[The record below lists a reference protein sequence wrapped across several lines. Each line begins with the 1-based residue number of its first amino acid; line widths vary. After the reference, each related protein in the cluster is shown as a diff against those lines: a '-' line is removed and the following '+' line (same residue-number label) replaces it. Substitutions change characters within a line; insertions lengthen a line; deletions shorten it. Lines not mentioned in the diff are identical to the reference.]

1 MLQREFKALPYLVP
15 LPDNPAGDHDDV
27 FEYLF
32 GEVPVLSSGAS
43 RNISGR
49 KERRN
54 KNPSVVQNAF
64 RSERVDGCGD
74 ISPRA
79 DPGGAS
85 LARAI
90 AQAVWRLR
98 RAKPRAPSLHQ
109 RCGLHHPP
117 RPELVR
123 VVRGPVASEAGQ
135 CCSYVVFLKK
145 RELLHIGYT
154 IRQK

>member
-64 RSERVDGCGD
+64 RSECVDGCGD

-79 DPGGAS
+79 DPAEPAL
-85 LARAI
+85 LAPSRKTLCGFDARNRE
-90 AQAVWRLR
+90 RLR
-98 RAKPRAPSLHQ
+98 YIRDVDYITR
-109 RCGLHHPP
+109 
-117 RPELVR
+117 
-123 VVRGPVASEAGQ
+123 RGQNS
-135 CCSYVVFLKK
+135 
-145 RELLHIGYT
+145 
-154 IRQK
+154 

>member
-1 MLQREFKALPYLVP
+1 MLQCEFKTLPYLVP

-54 KNPSVVQNAF
+54 KNPSGVRNAF
-64 RSERVDGCGD
+64 GSGWGDGCRA

-79 DPGGAS
+79 APAEPAL
-85 LARAI
+85 LAPSRKTLCSFDARNRE
-90 AQAVWRLR
+90 RLR
-98 RAKPRAPSLHQ
+98 YIGDVDYIPR
-109 RCGLHHPP
+109 
-117 RPELVR
+117 
-123 VVRGPVASEAGQ
+123 RGQNS
-135 CCSYVVFLKK
+135 
-145 RELLHIGYT
+145 
-154 IRQK
+154 